1 LFNQGWKKHFNNLSE
16 VKVPEKIGRKDDLGK
31 LRWDLLPIEQ
41 IEQVVAVLTHGA
53 IKYGDYNWEM
63 VSNPGPRYYAA
74 AMRHIVDWRKNK
86 IKDSDSGIAHLAH
99 AICCLLFLM
108 WFDDLQKTVNIPISI
123 LKAAA
128 KLKQISS
135 IKIAPVKLDKKIP
148 RVSDKS
154 PKGTVKGV
162 VGNLAARGLGC
173 SNGKRPVI
181 SKTQFDRRPRTGGRR
196 F

>member
-1 LFNQGWKKHFNNLSE
+1 MAA
-16 VKVPEKIGRKDDLGK
+16 KDDLGK

-53 IKYGDYNWEM
+53 IKYGDYNWQM

-74 AMRHIVDWRKNK
+74 AMRHIVDWKKNK
-86 IKDSDSGIAHLAH
+86 IKDSDSNIAHLAH

-108 WFDDLQKTVNIPISI
+108 WFDDLQKIENIPINI

-128 KLKQISS
+128 KLRQISS
-135 IKIAPVKLDKKIP
+135 IKVSPARLGEKILG
-148 RVSDKS
+148 VSDKS

-162 VGNLAARGLGC
+162 VGNLAARGLNC

-181 SKTQFDRRPRTGGRR
+181 SKTKSNRRPRTGERR